1 MTKRIY
7 AGSIKVGED
16 HYKYDRYGVLHQMNP
31 KPFTYDPRY
40 CATYDTPEY
49 QQRSEVLQA
58 LRFGFATAAHG
69 KPIQSILDVGYGNG
83 AFMNFAK
90 KQVPV
95 VYGHD
100 ISGVPVPAG
109 CDFVPDIRMV
119 CDTVTFWDC
128 LEHYHDIN
136 FVQDLRCETVVISLP
151 HFPGREQFP
160 AWPHRK
166 PNEHLH
172 HFTSESLKRWMW
184 KMGWECV
191 AYSKHEDIVRR
202 RDTDWNILTAGF
214 RRK

>member
-1 MTKRIY
+1 MRTIY
-7 AGSIKVGED
+7 KGKITIGDQV
-16 HYKYDRYGVLHQMNP
+16 YKEDRYGVLHQLNP

-49 QQRSEVLQA
+49 KQKSDLLQA
-58 LRFGFATAAHG
+58 LRFGFASAAHG
-69 KPIQSILDVGYGNG
+69 KPIQSLLDVGYGNG

-90 KQVPV
+90 VQVPT

-100 ISGVPVPAG
+100 ISGVEVPAG
-109 CDFVPDIRMV
+109 CDFVEDIRII
-119 CDTVTFWDC
+119 CDVVTFHDC

-151 HFPGREQFP
+151 HFPGRENFEL
-160 AWPHRK
+160 WPHRK

-172 HFTSESLKRWMW
+172 HFTLESLKRWMW

-191 AYSKHEDIVRR
+191 ACGKHEDIVRR
-202 RDTDWNILTAGF
+202 RNSDWNILSAGF
-214 RRK
+214 KRK